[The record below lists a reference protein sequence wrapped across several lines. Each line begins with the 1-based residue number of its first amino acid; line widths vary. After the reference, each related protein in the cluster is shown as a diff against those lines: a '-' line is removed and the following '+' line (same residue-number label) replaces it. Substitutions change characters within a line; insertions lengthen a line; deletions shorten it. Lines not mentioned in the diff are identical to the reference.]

1 MRKRASALAMASAL
15 MFAAACGGTSPGNGS
30 NQVLKSLHD
39 PTVAPTATLPA
50 SAPTAIPAGSIP
62 GVSGASGP
70 LPDTYV
76 VKSGDSLGSIATN
89 LGVSVDDLARLNNI
103 TDPTRIQVGQ
113 QLKVPKPGAATP
125 GPTSVTGS
133 GPTFGTNSSI
143 PTSTAQVPP
152 TGGAPAGI
160 GSVGTAV
167 SAAGT
172 APVAGRSPA
181 AGGTA
186 TEYTVKQGDTA
197 CAIAIAG
204 GISLQ
209 ELADANGMTKDQISH
224 LALGELL
231 KIPPRTG
238 NRGC

>member
-1 MRKRASALAMASAL
+1 MASAL

-30 NQVLKSLHD
+30 NQVLKDLHD
-39 PTVAPTATLPA
+39 PKAAPTATLPA

-76 VKSGDSLGSIATN
+76 VKSGDTLGAIATN
-89 LGVSVDDLARLNNI
+89 LGVSVDDLARLNNV
-103 TDPTRIQVGQ
+103 TDATRIQVGQ

-125 GPTSVTGS
+125 GPTSVTGN

-152 TGGAPAGI
+152 TGGAPSGI

-172 APVAGRSPA
+172 APA

-186 TEYTVKQGDTA
+186 TEYTVKQGDSA

-209 ELADANGMTKDQISH
+209 ELADANGLTKDQISR
-224 LALGELL
+224 LSVGQLL

>member
-1 MRKRASALAMASAL
+1 MRKRAFALAMASAL

-30 NQVLKSLHD
+30 NQVLKDLHD
-39 PTVAPTATLPA
+39 PKAAPTATLPA

-76 VKSGDSLGSIATN
+76 VKSGDTLGAIATN
-89 LGVSVDDLARLNNI
+89 LGVSVDDLARLNNV
-103 TDPTRIQVGQ
+103 TDTTRIQVGQ

-125 GPTSVTGS
+125 GAASVTGN

-152 TGGAPAGI
+152 TGGAPSGI

-172 APVAGRSPA
+172 APA

-209 ELADANGMTKDQISH
+209 ELADANGLTKDQISR
-224 LALGELL
+224 LSLGQLL
-231 KIPPRTG
+231 KVPPRTG

>member
-1 MRKRASALAMASAL
+1 MRKRAFALAMASAL

-76 VKSGDSLGSIATN
+76 VKSGDTLGAIATN
-89 LGVSVDDLARLNNI
+89 LGVSVDDLARLNNV
-103 TDPTRIQVGQ
+103 TDATRIQVGQ

-125 GPTSVTGS
+125 GPTSVTGN

-152 TGGAPAGI
+152 TGGAPSGI

-172 APVAGRSPA
+172 APA

-186 TEYTVKQGDTA
+186 TEYTVKQGDSA

-209 ELADANGMTKDQISH
+209 ELADANGLTKDQISR
-224 LALGELL
+224 LSVGQLL

>member
-1 MRKRASALAMASAL
+1 MRKRAFALAMASAL

-30 NQVLKSLHD
+30 NQVLKDLHD
-39 PTVAPTATLPA
+39 PKAAPTATLPA

-76 VKSGDSLGSIATN
+76 VKSGDTLGAIATN
-89 LGVSVDDLARLNNI
+89 LGVSVDDLARLNNV
-103 TDPTRIQVGQ
+103 TDATRIQVGQ

-125 GPTSVTGS
+125 GPTSVTGN

-152 TGGAPAGI
+152 TGGAPSGI

-172 APVAGRSPA
+172 APA

-186 TEYTVKQGDTA
+186 TEYTVKQGDSA

-209 ELADANGMTKDQISH
+209 ELADANGLTKDQISR
-224 LALGELL
+224 LSVGQLL